1 MKEIRIIDFIPFGQE
16 NARTAS
22 EIARVTGLTEREV
35 RRKISKAR
43 PDTIILN
50 FQDRNGYFQP
60 TNDEEYLIE
69 HWYMQENHRNIEH
82 RETLKAAQNYLYLKG
97 IQ

>member
-16 NARTAS
+16 NARTAG
-22 EIARVTGLTEREV
+22 ELARVTGLTEREV

-43 PDTIILN
+43 PNTIILN